1 MTQRQIKHYPLDR
14 VLTFNTP
21 NKEVLTLQAEEL
33 SFILEDGVIT
43 ECRLIAV
50 LSPEQHHQL
59 EAQSWFHIT
68 PDAFIETEER
78 DFETDRPIEME
89 AQLEQSILQALL
101 TQHSTPEEIGAYY
114 QTLPE
119 TEPKHPLLQENSW
132 YGFYFKQEMTL
143 PAHLAE
149 LGILKNLYTT
159 RWAKAYEA
167 TVEKQVITLPDPPSL
182 QEQVPAW
189 DENSPY
195 LDFPILTVMTDFL
208 TSNGYIV
215 SRREGETVINLQH
228 EGKNGRWE
236 CYGDA
241 REEDGLCCFYSV
253 SPVNAPENK
262 RSAIAEFIARINYIL
277 TVGNFEMDFADGEI
291 RYRTSI
297 DVEGDRLS
305 TVLFRQLT
313 IANVTMMDRYLPAI
327 RHILEDDYSPTEAIA
342 VIEG

>member
-21 NKEVLTLQAEEL
+21 NKEVLTLQGQEL
-33 SFILEDGVIT
+33 SFILQDGVIT
-43 ECRLIAV
+43 ECRLIAQ
-50 LSPEQHHQL
+50 LNPNQYRQL
-59 EAQSWFHIT
+59 ETEGWFQVSA
-68 PDAFIETEER
+68 DAWIDMEAPQ
-78 DFETDRPIEME
+78 FETDRPIEME

-119 TEPKHPLLQENSW
+119 TEPQHPLLQENSW

-167 TVEKQVITLPDPPSL
+167 TVEKQEITLPDPPSL

-195 LDFPILTVMTDFL
+195 LDFPILRVMTDFL

-228 EGKNGRWE
+228 EGKNGQWE

-305 TVLFRQLT
+305 TPLFRQLVT
-313 IANVTMMDRYLPAI
+313 ANITMMDRYLPAI
-327 RHILEDDYSPTEAIA
+327 RNIVENDISPSEAIA
-342 VIEG
+342 AIKT